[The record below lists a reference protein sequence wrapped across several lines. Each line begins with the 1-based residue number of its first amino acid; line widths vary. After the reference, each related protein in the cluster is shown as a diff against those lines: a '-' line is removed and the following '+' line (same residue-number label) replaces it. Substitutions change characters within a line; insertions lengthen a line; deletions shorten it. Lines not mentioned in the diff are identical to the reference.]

1 MSETTLPKRQAVDQQ
16 LTWDLTPIFND
27 DFAYTEAVKQ
37 VRALTKDFVRMYQGK
52 LTQPAVI
59 ADALADY
66 GTIVAL
72 ASRIIHWGF
81 MPYSTDTTDPALR
94 TRQAQVTGLDGEIGG
109 QLSFFRAELTQLSE
123 NVLDAVVETAPD
135 YAGFIRQIK
144 VAKQGALPP
153 AAEKVLAELTPVFQA
168 PSDIRDQS
176 IFGDMD
182 FGTFTAHG
190 KTYPLS
196 FVMYEENYQK
206 HPDTEIR
213 RAAYAQF
220 NQTLRRYENTMA
232 AGYLAQVTR
241 EKITAT
247 MRGYDSVIDYLLADQ
262 EITREMFNRQIDV
275 IMRDLAPIMR
285 RYVTHVKS
293 LWGLDHIGYTDLQID
308 IDPSYAPTIT
318 LEQAKEDIKNATA
331 LMGQDYQ
338 AQMMQ
343 AFSERWIDF
352 PANQGKDSGAYTAG
366 PYGVHPYVEM
376 TWSNTLP
383 AVYTLI
389 HELGHTAQMVRS
401 QEAHNVLDADF
412 NAYLVESPSTFNEL
426 LLTHYLEE
434 NAKDPRMK
442 RFALS
447 RLLNDTYFHNFVTH
461 LLEAAFQREV
471 YNLIDNGETFD
482 AARLDAITRKVL
494 TDFWGSAVELE
505 PGAELTWMRQSHY
518 YMGLYSYSYSAG
530 LTVATQAFQTIE
542 QQGQPA
548 VDRWLR
554 YLSLGDSLDPVEAAR
569 VAGVDVTTDAALK
582 HAISFLGT
590 TVDEIEALSKEIEQV

>member
-1 MSETTLPKRQAVDQQ
+1 MSETALPKRQEVDPK
-16 LTWDLTPIFND
+16 LTWDLTPIFAD
-27 DFAYTEAVKQ
+27 EFAYTEAIKQ
-37 VRALTKDFVRMYQGK
+37 VRALTKDFVHLYQGK
-52 LTQPAVI
+52 LTEPAIIV
-59 ADALADY
+59 DALGDY
-66 GTIVAL
+66 G
-72 ASRIIHWGF
+72 SIIELDSKIGHWAF
-81 MPYSTDTTDPALR
+81 MPYSTDTTDPKLR
-94 TRQAQVTGLDGEIGG
+94 DRQIKATALDGEIGG
-109 QLSFFRAELTQLSE
+109 QLSFFQAELTQLPE
-123 NVLDAVVETAPD
+123 EVLDAVVAKAPD
-135 YAGFIRQIK
+135 YAGFFRQIK
-144 VAKQGALPP
+144 IAKKGALAP
-153 AAEKVLAELTPVFQA
+153 AAEKVLAELSPVFQA
-168 PSDIRDQS
+168 PSNIRDQT

-206 HPDTEIR
+206 HPDTEVR
-213 RAAYAQF
+213 RAAYAKF
-220 NQTLRRYENTMA
+220 NQTLRRYQNTMA

-262 EITREMFNRQIDV
+262 EVSRAMFDRQIDV
-275 IMRDLAPIMR
+275 IMHDLAPIMR
-285 RYVTHVKS
+285 KYITHVKE

-308 IDPSYAPTIT
+308 IDPAYSPTIT
-318 LEQAKEDIKNATA
+318 LDQAKQDIEKATA
-331 LMGQDYQ
+331 IMGHDYQ

-343 AFSERWIDF
+343 AFTDHWIDF
-352 PANQGKDSGAYTAG
+352 PANQGKDSGAYTTG

-376 TWSNTLP
+376 TWSNSLP

-401 QEAHNVLDADF
+401 EKAHNILDADF
-412 NAYLVESPSTFNEL
+412 NDYLVESPSTFNEL
-426 LLTHYLEE
+426 LLTHYLDQT
-434 NAKDPRMK
+434 AKDPQMK

-461 LLEAAFQREV
+461 LLEAAFQRKV
-471 YNLIDNGETFD
+471 YQRIDAGDSFD
-482 AARLDAITRKVL
+482 AAALNAIKRQVL
-494 TDFWGSAVELE
+494 TDFWGQAVELE
-505 PGAELTWMRQSHY
+505 EGAELTWMRQSHY

-530 LTVATQAFQTIE
+530 LTVATQAFQAIE

-554 YLSLGDSLDPVEAAR
+554 YLSLGDSLNPVAAAR

-582 HAISFLGT
+582 QTIAFLGR
-590 TVDEIEALSKEIEQV
+590 TVDEIISLSHEING

>member
-1 MSETTLPKRQAVDQQ
+1 
-16 LTWDLTPIFND
+16 
-27 DFAYTEAVKQ
+27 
-37 VRALTKDFVRMYQGK
+37 
-52 LTQPAVI
+52 
-59 ADALADY
+59 
-66 GTIVAL
+66 
-72 ASRIIHWGF
+72 
-81 MPYSTDTTDPALR
+81 
-94 TRQAQVTGLDGEIGG
+94 
-109 QLSFFRAELTQLSE
+109 
-123 NVLDAVVETAPD
+123 
-135 YAGFIRQIK
+135 
-144 VAKQGALPP
+144 
-153 AAEKVLAELTPVFQA
+153 
-168 PSDIRDQS
+168 
-176 IFGDMD
+176 
-182 FGTFTAHG
+182 
-190 KTYPLS
+190 
-196 FVMYEENYQK
+196 
-206 HPDTEIR
+206 
-213 RAAYAQF
+213 
-220 NQTLRRYENTMA
+220 
-232 AGYLAQVTR
+232 
-241 EKITAT
+241 
-247 MRGYDSVIDYLLADQ
+247 
-262 EITREMFNRQIDV
+262 
-275 IMRDLAPIMR
+275 
-285 RYVTHVKS
+285 
-293 LWGLDHIGYTDLQID
+293 
-308 IDPSYAPTIT
+308 
-318 LEQAKEDIKNATA
+318 
-331 LMGQDYQ
+331 
-338 AQMMQ
+338 
-343 AFSERWIDF
+343 
-352 PANQGKDSGAYTAG
+352 
-366 PYGVHPYVEM
+366 
-376 TWSNTLP
+376 
-383 AVYTLI
+383 
-389 HELGHTAQMVRS
+389 MVRS

-530 LTVATQAFQTIE
+530 LTVATQAFQAIE

>member
-1 MSETTLPKRQAVDQQ
+1 
-16 LTWDLTPIFND
+16 
-27 DFAYTEAVKQ
+27 
-37 VRALTKDFVRMYQGK
+37 
-52 LTQPAVI
+52 
-59 ADALADY
+59 
-66 GTIVAL
+66 
-72 ASRIIHWGF
+72 
-81 MPYSTDTTDPALR
+81 MPYSTDTTDPKLR
-94 TRQAQVTGLDGEIGG
+94 DRQIKATALDGEIGG
-109 QLSFFRAELTQLSE
+109 QLSFFQAELTQLPE
-123 NVLDAVVETAPD
+123 EVLDAVVAKAPD
-135 YAGFIRQIK
+135 YAGFFRQIK
-144 VAKQGALPP
+144 IAKKGALAP
-153 AAEKVLAELTPVFQA
+153 AAEKVLAELSPVFQA
-168 PSDIRDQS
+168 PSNIRDQT

-206 HPDTEIR
+206 HPDTEVR
-213 RAAYAQF
+213 RAAYAKF
-220 NQTLRRYENTMA
+220 NQTLRRYQNTMA

-262 EITREMFNRQIDV
+262 EVSRAMFDRQIDV
-275 IMRDLAPIMR
+275 IMHDLAPIMR
-285 RYVTHVKS
+285 KYITHVKE

-308 IDPSYAPTIT
+308 IDPAYSPTIT
-318 LEQAKEDIKNATA
+318 LDQAKQDIEKATA
-331 LMGQDYQ
+331 IMGHDYQ

-343 AFSERWIDF
+343 AFTDHWIDF

-376 TWSNTLP
+376 TWSNSLP

-401 QEAHNVLDADF
+401 EKAHNILDADF
-412 NAYLVESPSTFNEL
+412 NDYLVESPSTFNEL
-426 LLTHYLEE
+426 LLTHYLDQT
-434 NAKDPRMK
+434 AKDPQMK

-461 LLEAAFQREV
+461 LLEAAFQRKV
-471 YNLIDNGETFD
+471 YQRIDAGDSFD
-482 AARLDAITRKVL
+482 AAALNAIKRQVL
-494 TDFWGSAVELE
+494 TDFWGPAVELE
-505 PGAELTWMRQSHY
+505 EGAELTWMRQSHY

-530 LTVATQAFQTIE
+530 LTVATQAFQAIE

-554 YLSLGDSLDPVEAAR
+554 YLSLGDSLNPVAAAR
-569 VAGVDVTTDAALK
+569 VAGVDVTTDTALK
-582 HAISFLGT
+582 QTIAFLGR
-590 TVDEIEALSKEIEQV
+590 TVDEIISLSHEING

>member
-1 MSETTLPKRQAVDQQ
+1 MSETELPKRQAVDPK
-16 LTWDLTPIFND
+16 LTWDLTPIFHD
-27 DFAYTEAVKQ
+27 DFAYAEAIKQ

-52 LTQPAVI
+52 LTEPAIIV
-59 ADALADY
+59 DALADY

-72 ASRIIHWGF
+72 DSKIAHWGF
-81 MPYSTDTTDPALR
+81 MPYSTDTTDPKLR
-94 TRQAQVTGLDGEIGG
+94 ERQAQVTALGGEIGG
-109 QLSFFRAELTQLSE
+109 QLSFFQAELTQLSE
-123 NVLDAVVETAPD
+123 TVLDAVVEKAPD

-144 VAKQGALPP
+144 VAKKGALPP
-153 AAEKVLAELTPVFQA
+153 VAEKVLAELSPVFQA
-168 PSDIRDQS
+168 PSNIRDQT

-220 NQTLRRYENTMA
+220 NKTLRRYENTMA
-232 AGYLAQVTR
+232 TGYLAQVTR

-262 EITREMFNRQIDV
+262 EINREMFNRQIDV

-285 RYVTHVKS
+285 KYVIHVKT
-293 LWGLDHIGYTDLQID
+293 LWRLDHIGYTDLQID
-308 IDPSYAPTIT
+308 IDPRYAPKIT
-318 LEQAKEDIKNATA
+318 LDQAQDMIKNATA
-331 LMGQDYQ
+331 LMGKDYQ
-338 AQMMQ
+338 DQMIQ
-343 AFSERWIDF
+343 AFTDRWIDF

-401 QEAHNVLDADF
+401 EKAHNVLDSEF
-412 NAYLVESPSTFNEL
+412 NDYLVESPSTFNEL

-434 NAKDPRMK
+434 TAKDPRMK

-471 YNLIDNGETFD
+471 YTLIDKGESFD

-494 TDFWGSAVELE
+494 TDFWGPAVELE
-505 PGAELTWMRQSHY
+505 EGADLTWMRQSHY

-530 LTVATQAFQTIE
+530 LTVATQAFQAIE
-542 QQGQPA
+542 QQGKPA

-554 YLSLGDSLDPVEAAR
+554 YLGLGDSLDPVAAAR
-569 VAGVDVTTDAALK
+569 VAGVDVTTDVALK
-582 HAISFLGT
+582 HAISFLGD
-590 TVDEIEALSKEIEQV
+590 TVDEVIALSKEIDQG

>member
-1 MSETTLPKRQAVDQQ
+1 MSETELPKRQAVDPK
-16 LTWDLTPIFND
+16 LTWDLTPIFHD
-27 DFAYTEAVKQ
+27 DFAYAEAIKQ

-52 LTQPAVI
+52 LTEPAIIV
-59 ADALADY
+59 DALADY

-72 ASRIIHWGF
+72 DSKIAHWGF
-81 MPYSTDTTDPALR
+81 MPYSTDTTDPKLR
-94 TRQAQVTGLDGEIGG
+94 ERQAQVTALGGEIGG
-109 QLSFFRAELTQLSE
+109 QLSFFQAELTQLSE
-123 NVLDAVVETAPD
+123 TVLDAVVEKAPD

-144 VAKQGALPP
+144 VAKKGALPP
-153 AAEKVLAELTPVFQA
+153 VAEKVLAELSPVFQA
-168 PSDIRDQS
+168 PSNIRDQT

-220 NQTLRRYENTMA
+220 NKTLRRYENTMA
-232 AGYLAQVTR
+232 TGYLAQVTR

-262 EITREMFNRQIDV
+262 EINREMFNRQIDV

-285 RYVTHVKS
+285 KYVTHVKT
-293 LWGLDHIGYTDLQID
+293 LWRLDHIGYTDLQID
-308 IDPSYAPTIT
+308 IDPSYAPKIT
-318 LEQAKEDIKNATA
+318 LQQAQDMIKNATA

-338 AQMMQ
+338 DQMMQ
-343 AFSERWIDF
+343 AFTDRWIDF

-401 QEAHNVLDADF
+401 EKAHNVLDTDF
-412 NAYLVESPSTFNEL
+412 NDYLVESPSTFNEL
-426 LLTHYLEE
+426 LLTHYLEQT
-434 NAKDPRMK
+434 AKDPRMK

-471 YNLIDNGETFD
+471 YTLIDKGESFD

-494 TDFWGSAVELE
+494 TDFWGPAVELE
-505 PGAELTWMRQSHY
+505 EGADLTWMRQSHY

-530 LTVATQAFQTIE
+530 LTVATQAFQAIE
-542 QQGQPA
+542 QQGKPA

-554 YLSLGDSLDPVEAAR
+554 YLGLGDSLDPVAAAR
-569 VAGVDVTTDAALK
+569 VAGVDVTTDVALK
-582 HAISFLGT
+582 HAISFLGD
-590 TVDEIEALSKEIEQV
+590 TVDEVIALSKEIDQG